1 MAETRAQF
9 PRILATPVP
18 YWSEI
23 ERMTVRR
30 APLPAFAPQSEAA
43 RIYAALWAEMEQRMA
58 GGPEP
63 RAPIARGPW
72 VRPPEPPAALF

>member
-1 MAETRAQF
+1 M
-9 PRILATPVP
+9 LATTIP

-23 ERMTVRR
+23 ERMTLRR

-58 GGPEP
+58 GKSADPPSALAAAWRPAGAPP
-63 RAPIARGPW
+63 RAAR
-72 VRPPEPPAALF
+72 L